1 MLPPSID
8 VSVPLSVAVTL
19 SVVAVVVAAS
29 DDTNMV
35 VLVVFVTA
43 ILLDNLDAVVLSL
56 TDIVDVGAIGAPSDD
71 KISVVVLSVVVLSSI
86 LVVVVAIV
94 LVVPL
99 LFAEFRDAV

>member
-1 MLPPSID
+1 MLPPCIE
-8 VSVPLSVAVTL
+8 VSVPLSVVVTL

-29 DDTNMV
+29 DDTTVV
-35 VLVVFVTA
+35 VLVVFATA

-86 LVVVVAIV
+86 LVVVAII
-94 LVVPL
+94 LVVSL
-99 LFAEFRDAV
+99 LFAGFRDAV